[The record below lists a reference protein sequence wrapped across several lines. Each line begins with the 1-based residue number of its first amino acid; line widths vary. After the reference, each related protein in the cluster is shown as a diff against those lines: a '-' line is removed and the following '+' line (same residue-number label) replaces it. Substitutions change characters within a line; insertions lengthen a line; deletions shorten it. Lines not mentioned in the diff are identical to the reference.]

1 VGCGFDYRYVDHP
14 DPESYVAPLRAA
26 LDTWRTEYIGR
37 QPSLTCKR
45 GPDFVKL
52 IDRRWGGAQQEFV
65 LEHSEAEVYLA
76 CEDGASI
83 EQVLRRLKNGARG
96 RRPDRKQVLD
106 FLGLLHAARLVY
118 REGDMYL
125 GLACRPSSRR
135 RSAVQSAANPGVQ
148 GSIPCASTSDTK

>member
-1 VGCGFDYRYVDHP
+1 
-14 DPESYVAPLRAA
+14 LRAA
-26 LDTWRTEYIGR
+26 LDTWRSEYIEH
-37 QPSLTCKR
+37 QPSLICKR

-52 IDRRWGGAQQEFV
+52 IDRRWGAAQQEFV
-65 LEHSEAEVYLA
+65 LQHSEAEVYLA

-83 EQVLRRLKNGARG
+83 EQVLRRLENGARG
-96 RRPDRKQVLD
+96 RRPDKKQVLD

-135 RSAVQSAANPGVQ
+135 RSAVQIRRKPAAEPVYVKDDLTDR
-148 GSIPCASTSDTK
+148 IAFRL

>member
-1 VGCGFDYRYVDHP
+1 
-14 DPESYVAPLRAA
+14 L
-26 LDTWRTEYIGR
+26 I
-37 QPSLTCKR
+37 CKH
-45 GPDFVKL
+45 GPGFVKL
-52 IDRRWGGAQQEFV
+52 IDRRWGAAQQEFV

-83 EQVLRRLKNGARG
+83 EQVLRRLENGARG
-96 RRPDRKQVLD
+96 RRPDKKQVLD

-135 RSAVQSAANPGVQ
+135 RSAVQSAANP
-148 GSIPCASTSDTK
+148 PPSDSRRAESR